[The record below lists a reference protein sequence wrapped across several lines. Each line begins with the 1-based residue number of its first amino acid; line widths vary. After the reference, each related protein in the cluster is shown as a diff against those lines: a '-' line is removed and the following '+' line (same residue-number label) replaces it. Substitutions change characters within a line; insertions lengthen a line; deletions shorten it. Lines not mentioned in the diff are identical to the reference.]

1 MSKKRTLYTFSEE
14 VANTI
19 SHGVPALAVL
29 IGMPFMYIRT
39 YVHGTAWDVVGV
51 TVFCISIFLM
61 FLMSTLYHSTA
72 FNSTHRYVF
81 RILDHIFIYVAIAG
95 SYTPIAISIIGRW
108 QGIVIIVLQWLMVL
122 FGILYKSLANRSIPK
137 VSLSI
142 YLIMGWS
149 ALLFFPSLYANASWQ
164 LLTMIV
170 LGGVLYSAGSF
181 FYAKTSFKYHHMIW
195 HLFVFLGALTHF
207 LGILFYIV

>member
-14 VANTI
+14 VANAIT
-19 SHGVPALAVL
+19 HGVPALTILAT
-29 IGMPFMYIRT
+29 MPIMYIRT
-39 YVHGTAWDVVGV
+39 YLRGTVWDVVGV
-51 TVFCISIFLM
+51 TIFCISLFLM

-95 SYTPIAISIIGRW
+95 SYTPIAITIIGGW
-108 QGIVIIVLQWLMVL
+108 QGILILVLQWLMVL

-149 ALLFFPSLYANASWQ
+149 AVLFFPSLLANASWQ

-170 LGGVLYSAGSF
+170 LGGILYSAGSF
-181 FYAKTSFKYHHMIW
+181 FYAKTTFKYHHMIW

-207 LGILFYIV
+207 IGIMLYLV